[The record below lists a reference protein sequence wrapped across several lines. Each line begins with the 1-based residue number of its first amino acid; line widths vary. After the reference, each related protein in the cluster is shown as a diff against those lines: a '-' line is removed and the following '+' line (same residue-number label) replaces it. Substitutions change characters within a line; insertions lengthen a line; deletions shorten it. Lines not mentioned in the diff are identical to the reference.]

1 MGFCESRVSVAG
13 RVCHGTG
20 RFLDVAPW
28 LEEGAIHDAGV
39 CKGTMLA
46 YALRFNRLV
55 ALVCW

>member
-1 MGFCESRVSVAG
+1 MD
-13 RVCHGTG
+13 
-20 RFLDVAPW
+20 RFPDVAEW

-46 YALRFNRLV
+46 YALRFDRLV

>member
-1 MGFCESRVSVAG
+1 MTG
-13 RVCHGTG
+13 RVCRGMD
-20 RFLDVAPW
+20 RFPDVAQW

-46 YALRFNRLV
+46 YALRFDRLV